1 MYIILF
7 VFLAIFVLI
16 PEAINKWLDRKEIEH
31 LDDHLKEVSK
41 TMKGLMNQNDYDKR
55 QK

>member
-7 VFLAIFVLI
+7 ALLAIFVLI

-41 TMKGLMNQNDYDKR
+41 TMKELMSQSDRDER